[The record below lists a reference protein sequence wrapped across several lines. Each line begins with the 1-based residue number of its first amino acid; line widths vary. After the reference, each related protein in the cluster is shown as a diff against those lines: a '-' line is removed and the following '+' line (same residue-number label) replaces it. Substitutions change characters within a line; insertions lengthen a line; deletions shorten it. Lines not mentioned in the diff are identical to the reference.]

1 MTCQLFIFSIL
12 DIRHCAQSK
21 YQKSDVS
28 LIIPVKFFLWFKIW
42 KILVHKR
49 MENLLE
55 SNTDLTLALAEFDTL
70 QWTIAIE
77 TFIEQIMTTSVPKD
91 NWPWIIRM
99 LLPYFSYHI
108 LYLIWKVHFLDLYL
122 ATDERIIQLKQY
134 IFLHST
140 SLEHVIQDSSILQK
154 GTNWVPSFLSLTSCC
169 LNQSLNYRNKGRAH
183 QAYAS
188 SDVPLFQ
195 EKITFMT
202 IPRRIN
208 FWFHHFG

>member
-1 MTCQLFIFSIL
+1 MICQSFIFSIL

-28 LIIPVKFFLWFKIW
+28 LIIPVKFFLWFQIW

-55 SNTDLTLALAEFDTL
+55 SNTDLTLALAESDTL

-108 LYLIWKVHFLDLYL
+108 LYLILKVHFLDLYL

-134 IFLHST
+134 IILHST
-140 SLEHVIQDSSILQK
+140 SLEACHSGQFHLAKRDQLS
-154 GTNWVPSFLSLTSCC
+154 SFLLLIDKLLPKSESKL
-169 LNQSLNYRNKGRAH
+169 
-183 QAYAS
+183 
-188 SDVPLFQ
+188 
-195 EKITFMT
+195 
-202 IPRRIN
+202 
-208 FWFHHFG
+208 